1 MYVLYFYSYLQLI
14 KSYSHGNSVILGDE
28 MGLGKTLQTIAFLGW
43 LTYHQHVSGPH
54 LIIVPLS
61 VIANWMNEFKRFLPQ
76 MRVLKLHSSDPN
88 ERDRV
93 RKFVLPQLHEQY
105 DVVVTTYEMV
115 KNPKLRHALVTSI
128 YWRYVILDEGHL
140 IRHEDCIIAET
151 VRKLHSER
159 CLLLTGTPLQNNLHE
174 LWSLLNFLQPDLFRS
189 AKRFDECFNI
199 THSTKHYINKELL
212 LKVHSLLKPFMLRRI
227 KLDVEQTVPPKIEK
241 KILCPLTPTQVF
253 WYKRFLL
260 RESTLLMQLESES
273 AAAAVTANAKPAG
286 KLSHSSTDNS
296 SHVSGPNN
304 ENSANAESTE
314 PVVNQS
320 RWQRLRAIYMQLRK
334 VCNHPFLFNEADP
347 HPEYTDESIIEA
359 SGKLKVMDRLLNKLH
374 AAGHRVVI
382 FSQFTRVLDIIGD
395 YLSFRGYEFC
405 RLDGSSNRVQRQ
417 ISINMFNAKNTTL
430 FAFIM
435 STRAGGL
442 GVNLQTADTV

>member
-1 MYVLYFYSYLQLI
+1 MY
-14 KSYSHGNSVILGDE
+14 E
-28 MGLGKTLQTIAFLGW
+28 
-43 LTYHQHVSGPH
+43 QHVSGPH
-54 LIIVPLS
+54 LVIVPLS
-61 VIANWMNEFKRFLPQ
+61 VISNWMNEFRRFLPQ
-76 MRVLKLHSSDPN
+76 MRVLKLHSSDPDEK
-88 ERDRV
+88 ERL
-93 RKFVLPQLHEQY
+93 RKEILPQLHEKY
-105 DVVVTTYEMV
+105 DVVITTYEMI
-115 KNPKLRHALVTSI
+115 KNPKLRYSLVSSI
-128 YWRYVILDEGHL
+128 FWRYVVLDEGHL

-174 LWSLLNFLQPDLFRS
+174 LWSLLNFLQPDLFKS
-189 AKRFDECFNI
+189 AQRFDECFNI

-212 LKVHSLLKPFMLRRI
+212 MKVHSLLKPFMLRRI
-227 KLDVEQTVPPKIEK
+227 KLDVERTVPPKIEK

-260 RESTLLMQLESES
+260 RESTLLMQLESET
-273 AAAAVTANAKPAG
+273 AAAANNT
-286 KLSHSSTDNS
+286 TDNNT
-296 SHVSGPNN
+296 VVTT
-304 ENSANAESTE
+304 TE
-314 PVVNQS
+314 PTMNSS
-320 RWQRLRAIYMQLRK
+320 RWQRLRAVYMQLRK
-334 VCNHPFLFNEADP
+334 VCNHPFLFEEADN

-359 SGKLKVMDRLLNKLH
+359 SGKLKVLDKLLNKLH
-374 AAGHRVVI
+374 SAGHRVVI

-395 YLSFRGYEFC
+395 YLNFRGYEFC

-442 GVNLQTADTV
+442 GVNLQTADTVSIS